1 MRKAKQNL
9 VFGGKDRVISSP
21 GINLFC
27 YSHNYLPPS
36 SNSVRQGKRSTRSA
50 GQLETTTPPAQL
62 GRTPLAPCAS
72 RRGRGTK
79 VACDAGR
86 GPSSSAYRAWV
97 SVYARAEDGC
107 EDVDRRHK
115 SPLCVSH
122 LPALDA
128 LAAHPD
134 HSAVSASFPRLWGFL
149 SRGPSGRRAA
159 VPGGAGWKQKLWL
172 LHLLFPEAG
181 TH

>member
-1 MRKAKQNL
+1 M
-9 VFGGKDRVISSP
+9 
-21 GINLFC
+21 
-27 YSHNYLPPS
+27 
-36 SNSVRQGKRSTRSA
+36 
-50 GQLETTTPPAQL
+50 
-62 GRTPLAPCAS
+62 
-72 RRGRGTK
+72 
-79 VACDAGR
+79 
-86 GPSSSAYRAWV
+86 
-97 SVYARAEDGC
+97 YARAEDGC
-107 EDVDRRHK
+107 EDVDRLPK

-149 SRGPSGRRAA
+149 STGPSGRRAA

-181 TH
+181 THCGFCKQRSGAQPQMDVVVGGGVATSLPHLHFLEHYLRES